1 MAPSVRSPS
10 CFSTSSPPLLIRLL
24 AFQGEGPLFLS
35 LSWQSP
41 QPFAFVLFKE
51 SLSYPRKDLLIL
63 CMYQFGRARQE
74 PDAKNQGIRRT
85 ANPFPGKEDLCGT
98 DFVCT
103 APQEPEWM
111 MTMIVIQLKKKL
123 R

>member
-1 MAPSVRSPS
+1 MYV
-10 CFSTSSPPLLIRLL
+10 FI
-24 AFQGEGPLFLS
+24 
-35 LSWQSP
+35 
-41 QPFAFVLFKE
+41 
-51 SLSYPRKDLLIL
+51 
-63 CMYQFGRARQE
+63 YQFDKARQE
-74 PDAKNQGIRRT
+74 PDAKNQGIRQT